1 MISVCMATY
10 NGGRYIK
17 QQLESILSQLGPDDE
32 VVISDDGSYDD
43 TRSVILSL
51 DDNRIRLLD
60 NSGSHG
66 FVSNFENALRNA
78 KGDIIFLSDQDDVW
92 LDGKVKTVSAAL
104 ENYDLVIHDA
114 QLIDGDGNSLGKT
127 YYSTLHHKTG
137 FWANLWKT
145 RWLGCCMAFR
155 REVLDYCLPMP
166 KGIVAHDYWIG
177 MMGMVKFRSCFLE
190 DVLIGYRRHGNNVST
205 SSEKSSNSIW
215 YKLVVKRAN
224 LLLAI
229 AGRLISK

>member
-1 MISVCMATY
+1 MVSVCMATY
-10 NGGRYIK
+10 NGGQYIK
-17 QQLESILSQLGPDDE
+17 QQLESILSQMAPDDE
-32 VVISDDGSYDD
+32 VVISDDGSNDN
-43 TRSVILSL
+43 TRDIVLSQG
-51 DDNRIRLLD
+51 DNRIRLLE

-78 KGDIIFLSDQDDVW
+78 KGEIIFLSDQDDVW
-92 LDGKVKTVSAAL
+92 FDRKVEILTDAL
-104 ENYDLVIHDA
+104 KNYDLVIHDA
-114 QLIDGDGNSLGKT
+114 QLIDGDGKSLGKT

-155 REVLDYCLPMP
+155 REVLDYCLPIP
-166 KGIVAHDYWIG
+166 KSIVAHDYWIG

-205 SSEKSSNSIW
+205 SSEKSDNSLW
-215 YKLVVKRAN
+215 YKLVVKRTN
-224 LLLAI
+224 LLVSIL
-229 AGRLISK
+229 GRLISR